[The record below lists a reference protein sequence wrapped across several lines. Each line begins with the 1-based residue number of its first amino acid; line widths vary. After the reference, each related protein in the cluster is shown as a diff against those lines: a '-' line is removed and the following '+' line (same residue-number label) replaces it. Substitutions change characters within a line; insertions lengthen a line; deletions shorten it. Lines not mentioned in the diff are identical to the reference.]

1 MSKLKTYLSELLR
14 EKGWGAKGKLAK
26 HLGISPVYIT
36 RYVSKE
42 YPNLD
47 MPPKYFE
54 KTAEFFNI
62 DNLVLYSLDER
73 RNDVAKII
81 ENTNKFLK
89 ETFNDK
95 SVNIPIIEALA
106 GCGSAGMLEQ
116 LRMSDDKMS
125 IDERLLPSDIVTDKL
140 SMIRIVGDS
149 MMPYLNENDWA
160 IIQMRNGYEVAP
172 VNGVY
177 LITHGENV
185 HIKRCAFQADGSCM
199 LISDNQLYPLETA
212 YAGDWD
218 IVGKVVARLK
228 FGSPMLIKE

>member
-1 MSKLKTYLSELLR
+1 MEFDYKL
-14 EKGWGAKGKLAK
+14 
-26 HLGISPVYIT
+26 LG
-36 RYVSKE
+36 
-42 YPNLD
+42 NLIED
-47 MPPKYFE
+47 KY
-54 KTAEFFNI
+54 K
-62 DNLVLYSLDER
+62 
-73 RNDVAKII
+73 
-81 ENTNKFLK
+81 TNKNFSTTLNRMGITK
-89 ETFNDK
+89 SEDAIKKWRQGNSVPKVNELTTISKALDVKISTLFQEETPINEK
-95 SVNIPIIEALA
+95 SISLPIIEALA

-116 LRMSDDKMS
+116 LRMSEDKMS

-149 MMPYLNENDWA
+149 MMPYLDENDWA
-160 IIQMRNGYEVAP
+160 IIQMRNGYDVAP

>member
-1 MSKLKTYLSELLR
+1 MKFGEKLKILR
-14 EKGWGAKGKLAK
+14 KEMGVTQGELAK
-26 HLGISPVYIT
+26 HLGVSRPNIT
-36 RYVSKE
+36 QYEKGLYDPSLEMIEEIAKFLHVKSGYFFENKE
-42 YPNLD
+42 DNLD
-47 MPPKYFE
+47 DIVFTE
-54 KTAEFFNI
+54 DRTI
-62 DNLVLYSLDER
+62 SL
-73 RNDVAKII
+73 
-81 ENTNKFLK
+81 
-89 ETFNDK
+89 
-95 SVNIPIIEALA
+95 PIIEALA

-116 LRMSDDKMS
+116 LRISEDKMS

-149 MMPYLNENDWA
+149 MMPYLDENDWA
-160 IIQMRNGYEVAP
+160 IIQMRNGYEVTH

-185 HIKRCAFQADGSCM
+185 HIKRCAFQADGSCL
-199 LISDNQLYPLETA
+199 LISDNPLYPVETA